1 MNDILKSISAV
12 VISTFLISLFTYL
25 LIINKI
31 GQNIYLPLM
40 ALSILIGLII
50 YFKDSIKELNLT
62 EMKVILEKNQ
72 NIKEEIQKI
81 TLNLVRLLSKLS
93 IYSSGSCVNRKE
105 LNDNIDSVLT
115 NISINKN
122 QKDEI
127 MKLPRLMEKFMK
139 DKSSLTKEE
148 KDSISEVFSLKE
160 K

>member
-62 EMKVILEKNQ
+62 EKKVILEKNQ